1 MLHICV
7 CERHKHSDRALVP
20 LLNSTKA
27 SPASTASP
35 PLKGE
40 TKKKK
45 REKRKRPICS
55 TKREE
60 KKHLRLLCLVFY
72 SLFLI
77 VRRGKHRGGRMI
89 MREHG
94 KKLPKTEKES
104 NGRCC
109 GCKSSENNTVT
120 TGCQYD
126 LFVKPILPLSR
137 ADTLLPR
144 GSTHIQH
151 SDT

>member
-1 MLHICV
+1 MCVWATQTQWQSFGPAAKLHKRQPCLH
-7 CERHKHSDRALVP
+7 RLP
-20 LLNSTKA
+20 STQR
-27 SPASTASP
+27 
-35 PLKGE
+35 GDE
-40 TKKKK
+40 KKKK

-109 GCKSSENNTVT
+109 GCKSSENNTVA

>member
-40 TKKKK
+40 TKKK
-45 REKRKRPICS
+45 REKRERGQFAAQ
-55 TKREE
+55 RERK

-109 GCKSSENNTVT
+109 GCKSSENNTVA

>member
-1 MLHICV
+1 MCVWATQTQWQSFGPAAKLHKSQPCLH
-7 CERHKHSDRALVP
+7 RLP
-20 LLNSTKA
+20 STQR
-27 SPASTASP
+27 
-35 PLKGE
+35 GDE
-40 TKKKK
+40 KKK
-45 REKRKRPICS
+45 REKRERGQFAAQ
-55 TKREE
+55 RERK